1 MTRGTDQ
8 QKLPYNA
15 PVFER
20 YGSVSDLTRSL
31 NTNQHID
38 GIGGRPTSACNK
50 TH

>member
-1 MTRGTDQ
+1 MTRSTDQ
-8 QKLPYNA
+8 QKLPYTA

-31 NTNQHID
+31 NTNAHVD
-38 GIGGRPTSACNK
+38 GVGGRPTSSNNK